1 MDNAIMIN
9 SIDEFMG
16 HSIEFADN
24 IEISTDFDVSDTVE
38 VNLNGKTLQI
48 NEGSSFNITSGPVV
62 FTNGQITC
70 DGVINV
76 IGADAILVIGAGA
89 TLATSNTIN
98 VDKRG
103 TLIVDGGSI
112 DASDDVAVKVTGF
125 SLAKTNSTLSVV
137 SGSVTSKSDYAVTV
151 EKGGYVKVESGTV
164 SSWGSY
170 PIKAEGKRTVVELLG
185 AHVDVLAVGGAEI
198 LDNSDADDAE
208 DIEEVTSD
216 VTENVTDEVAEPTED
231 LDTDTEEEDNTTV
244 DEVVEAT
251 VDEVITE
258 PANEDVKENAA
269 ESTVIESTTVS
280 ATNRS
285 GILVAPTFVYGTAS
299 TRGYKCT
306 ITGPITILDTING
319 FYKISFKAPGVV
331 AMQQGY
337 ISTTSRIRY
346 VD

>member
-24 IEISTDFDVSDTVE
+24 IEISTDFGVSDTVE

-48 NEGSSFNITSGPVV
+48 NEGSSLNITSGPVV

-76 IGADAILVIGAGA
+76 VGADAILVIGAGA
-89 TLATSNTIN
+89 TLVTSTTIN

-103 TLIVDGGSI
+103 TLIVDGGNI

-151 EKGGYVKVESGTV
+151 EKGGYVKVESGKV

-198 LDNSDADDAE
+198 IDDADADEVE

-216 VTENVTDEVAEPTED
+216 VTEATTDEVVEPAED
-231 LDTDTEEEDNTTV
+231 LDTDTEKDNIEEDEPVDEVVESTV
-244 DEVVEAT
+244 DEVV
-251 VDEVITE
+251 TE
-258 PANEDVKENAA
+258 PVDDVKEVAA
-269 ESTVIESTTVS
+269 ESTVVES

-306 ITGPITILDTING
+306 ITGPITILDTVNG

-331 AMQQGY
+331 ATQQGY

>member
-48 NEGSSFNITSGPVV
+48 TEGSSLNITSGPVV

-76 IGADAILVIGAGA
+76 VGADAILVIGAGA
-89 TLATSNTIN
+89 TLVTSNTIN

-151 EKGGYVKVESGTV
+151 EKGGYVKVESGKV

-198 LDNSDADDAE
+198 IDDADADEVE
-208 DIEEVTSD
+208 DTEEVMSD
-216 VTENVTDEVAEPTED
+216 VTEATTDEVAEPAED
-231 LDTDTEEEDNTTV
+231 LDIDTEGDNTTV

-251 VDEVITE
+251 VDEVTTE
-258 PANEDVKENAA
+258 PVNEDVKEDAA
-269 ESTVIESTTVS
+269 ESTVVESTTVS

-306 ITGPITILDTING
+306 ITGPITILDIVNG

-331 AMQQGY
+331 ATQQGY

>member
-1 MDNAIMIN
+1 MDNAILIN

-24 IEISTDFDVSDTVE
+24 IKVSTDFDVSDTVE

-48 NEGSSFNITSGPVV
+48 NEGSSLNITSGPVV
-62 FTNGQITC
+62 FTNGQIVC
-70 DGVINV
+70 DGIINV
-76 IGADAILVIGAGA
+76 VGSDAILVIGAGA
-89 TLATSNTIN
+89 TLITSNTIN

-112 DASDDVAVKVTGF
+112 DSNDNTAVKVTGF

-151 EKGGYVKVESGTV
+151 EKGGYVKVESGKI

-185 AHVDVLAVGGAEI
+185 AHIDVLAVGGAEI
-198 LDNSDADDAE
+198 IDAADAE
-208 DIEEVTSD
+208 DIEEVASD
-216 VTENVTDEVAEPTED
+216 VTEDTTDEIAELTED
-231 LDTDTEEEDNTTV
+231 LDAEEDNTAV

-251 VDEVITE
+251 VDDVVPE
-258 PANEDVKENAA
+258 PVNVDVKEAAA
-269 ESTVIESTTVS
+269 EPTVVGSV
-280 ATNRS
+280 ANRS
-285 GILVAPTFVYGTAS
+285 GVLTAATFVYGTPS

-306 ITGPITILDTING
+306 ITGPITILDTVNG

-331 AMQQGY
+331 ATQLGY
-337 ISTTSRIRY
+337 ISITSKIRY
-346 VD
+346 AN